1 MGEIPKYSTPK
12 TLPKFWSREEV
23 LTVLDK
29 AKNHNKRN
37 YLLLL
42 VMFRTGLRVSEITKL
57 EKRDIKQGNI
67 MVRLGKGKK
76 DRVVPIEKELEN
88 ILGFYLDSLQPN
100 DRLFPITTRR
110 VQDICHK
117 YGGPELHPHTLR
129 HSFAVYC
136 LKNNMNLRSLQ
147 KILGH
152 TSLNTTQIY
161 LDVAGI
167 DVKEDFDKVK
177 W

>member
-1 MGEIPKYSTPK
+1 MGEIHQYSQPR
-12 TLPKFWSREEV
+12 TLPKYYNREEV

-42 VMFRTGLRVSEITKL
+42 IMFRTGLRVSEVVKL
-57 EKRDIKQGNI
+57 KKQDIKDGNI
-67 MVRLGKGKK
+67 TVRQGKGKK
-76 DRVVPIEKELEN
+76 DRVVTIESELDN
-88 ILGFYLDSLQPN
+88 ILGFYLDGLQPQ
-100 DRLFPITTRR
+100 DKLFPVTTRR

-117 YGGPELHPHTLR
+117 YGGKDLHPHVLR
-129 HSFAVYC
+129 HSFAVHC
-136 LKNNMNLRSLQ
+136 LKCGMNLRSLQ

-152 TSLNTTQIY
+152 SNLNTTQVY
-161 LDVAGI
+161 LDVVGE
-167 DVKEDFDKVK
+167 DVAQDFKKVK